1 MISDLFD
8 NSPIVD
14 IHQMKITTKWLSEYI
29 NCDWTWNELVTRLTM
44 SGLEFENASE
54 VGGDLNS
61 VVVGHILSCEK
72 HPNADR
78 LSICKVDVGEKTQTI
93 VCGAPNVA
101 AEQKVAVALPGTL
114 LSGNLKIKKTK
125 IRGIESFGMICSED
139 ELGLGENHDGILLL
153 ENNLT
158 PGESLTSA
166 LEINDTVIDFEV
178 TPNRPDCLSVVGIA
192 REVHAITGKT
202 LNVPES
208 NLVQTGAP
216 CSEDIQIHV
225 ETPIDCPRYV
235 AHIVRNVK
243 VGPSPE
249 WLRRRL
255 QAIGQK
261 SINNVVDVT
270 NFVMMELGQP
280 LHAFDL
286 SKLSNGKIVVRR
298 AHNHEKLLTLDGEQN
313 DLDQDMLV
321 IADQNKA
328 IALAGIMGGKESAVV
343 EATTDIVIESAY
355 FIPHLIRSTRR
366 NLGFQ
371 TEAATR
377 FERGTDWSI
386 CQKAADRAA
395 ELIAEYTGGEIGSE
409 SIDIFPRPP
418 ELPCITLRIERANK
432 LLSTSFSI
440 QEASE
445 LLERLG
451 CETSIL
457 KGVINL
463 KAPAFRPDLLR
474 EIDIIEELGRI
485 HGYDNIKGS
494 EQSNGAWLGSI
505 DAYLQAQGSL
515 RNVLVDWGYDE
526 VITNTVVEKRWEEL
540 VNAKKEVSIINPPTE
555 TQSLLR
561 SRLLPSLLEVSRRNL
576 NQQERTLRLFEI
588 GKCFSVPKESDLL
601 PTEHTELAVLLSG
614 PRNISPWK
622 GDVAAVDFF
631 DLKGIAER
639 IVGSTNITFSPFA
652 NNGYRNGFAAKISL
666 GEKTIGFV
674 GQVSSKLIE
683 AFDIKQP
690 VFILELQVKPIAELR
705 QAQAVRFSPVPK
717 FPTADRDLSVV
728 VTDKVPQEDVRTT
741 IMKGKWVENVKFMD
755 LYVGDQLE
763 DGYKCLSFSLTL
775 RNPNATLTDAQADST
790 IERILKQLCKLFDAK
805 LR

>member
-1 MISDLFD
+1 MTSDLFD
-8 NSPIVD
+8 NSQIVD
-14 IHQMKITTKWLSEYI
+14 IHRMKITTKWLSEYI

-44 SGLEFENASE
+44 SGLEFEGAKE
-54 VGGDLNS
+54 VGRDLDL
-61 VVVGHILSCEK
+61 VVVGYVMACEK

-78 LSICKVDVGEKTQTI
+78 LSVCKVDIGGKIQTI

-101 AEQKVAVALPGTL
+101 AGQKVAVALPGSIL
-114 LSGNLKIKKTK
+114 PGNFKIKETK
-125 IRGIESFGMICSED
+125 IRGIESFGMICAED
-139 ELGLGENHDGILLL
+139 ELGLSEKHDGILLL

-158 PGESLTSA
+158 PGESLASA
-166 LEINDTVIDFEV
+166 LEISDTIIDFEV

-192 REVHAITGKT
+192 REVHAITGKP
-202 LNVPES
+202 LNIPES

-216 CSEDIQIHV
+216 CSRDVRINV

-235 AHIVRNVK
+235 AHVVRNVK

-255 QAIGQK
+255 QAVGQK
-261 SINNVVDVT
+261 PINNVVDIT

-298 AHNHEKLLTLDGEQN
+298 AHDDEKLLTLDGEQN
-313 DLDQDMLV
+313 ELNQDMLV
-321 IADQNKA
+321 IADENKA

-343 EATTDIVIESAY
+343 ETTTDIVIESAY

-377 FERGTDWSI
+377 YERGTDWSI

-395 ELIAEYTGGEIGSE
+395 ELIAKYTGGEIGSE
-409 SIDIFPRPP
+409 SIDIFPSPP
-418 ELPCITLRIERANK
+418 DSPRINLRIERANK
-432 LLSTSFSI
+432 LLSTDFSI
-440 QEASE
+440 HEASE

-457 KGVINL
+457 EGEINL

-494 EQSNGAWLGSI
+494 EQSSGAWLGTI
-505 DAYLQAQGSL
+505 DAYLQAQRSL
-515 RNVLVDWGYDE
+515 RNMLVDWGYDE

-540 VNAKKEVSIINPPTE
+540 VKTEKEVSIINPPTE

-576 NQQERTLRLFEI
+576 NQQERRLRLFEI
-588 GKCFSVPKESDLL
+588 GKCFSIPKESDLL

-614 PRNISPWK
+614 PRNISPWQ
-622 GDVAAVDFF
+622 GDSATVDFF
-631 DLKGIAER
+631 DIKGIAES
-639 IVGSTNITFSPFA
+639 IMGSSNITFSPFA
-652 NNGYRNGFAAKISL
+652 KNGYRNGFSAKINL
-666 GEKTIGFV
+666 GKKTIGFV

-683 AFDIKQP
+683 AFNIKQP
-690 VFILELQVKPIAELR
+690 VFILELRINPMAEL
-705 QAQAVRFSPVPK
+705 QKEQAVRFSPIPK
-717 FPTADRDLSVV
+717 FPTADRDLSIV
-728 VTDKVPQEDVRTT
+728 VTDEIPQEDVRTT
-741 IMKGKWVENVKFMD
+741 IMKGKWVENVKFMN
-755 LYVGDQLE
+755 LYIGDQLK
-763 DGYKCLSFSLTL
+763 DGYKCLSFSLAL
-775 RNPNATLTDAQADST
+775 RNPNATLTDEQADST
-790 IERILKQLCKLFDAK
+790 IDTILKQLSKLFDAK